1 MLILNSSARP
11 PYNGA
16 ENFHQL
22 LCGYLISC
30 HRFDIF
36 FVQRGTY
43 KGLMVFLTFC
53 MCVSK
58 SCSYSHVQVRISVS
72 ELLFLTV
79 TANIL
84 TTSELKSV
92 DCFNRVLRD
101 NIPLC
106 WSVSQSI
113 GRLVGGSVGWSVVPF
128 SAAAS
133 KGLMT
138 YASMLSHIRGIFSFS
153 FFSFSFSSV
162 PPSNPSLE
170 AQIPVLRP
178 KSRP

>member
-1 MLILNSSARP
+1 M
-11 PYNGA
+11 
-16 ENFHQL
+16 
-22 LCGYLISC
+22 
-30 HRFDIF
+30 
-36 FVQRGTY
+36 
-43 KGLMVFLTFC
+43 
-53 MCVSK
+53 
-58 SCSYSHVQVRISVS
+58 QVRISVS

-113 GRLVGGSVGWSVVPF
+113 GWLVGGSVGWSVVPF

-138 YASMLSHIRGIFSFS
+138 YAFTVMGNFL
-153 FFSFSFSSV
+153 
-162 PPSNPSLE
+162 LLLLL
-170 AQIPVLRP
+170 LRAP
-178 KSRP
+178 LKSQS